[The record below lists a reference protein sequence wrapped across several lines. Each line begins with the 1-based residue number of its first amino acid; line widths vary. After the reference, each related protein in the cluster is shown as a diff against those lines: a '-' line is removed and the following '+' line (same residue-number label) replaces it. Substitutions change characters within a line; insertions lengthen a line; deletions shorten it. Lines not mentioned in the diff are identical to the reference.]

1 MSQPE
6 TTPLESDSLLL
17 IADISGYTRFM
28 LTNRTARVHAH
39 GIVSDLLEAVSSAAS
54 PPLKVNKLQGDAVF
68 LVGLQDPQDWSATGS
83 ALGQR
88 LTDFQTAFHKRLQ
101 ELAGSNVCGCVAC
114 QSMVSLRLKLI
125 GHYGTVVQSTVAGFT
140 EVSGVD
146 VIVLHRL
153 LKNTVKGSEYILLT
167 EEAFRF
173 LNPAGTYRAHRERY
187 EDVGEIDLRLLDL
200 QSEPPADA
208 RPRFSIRD
216 MGRKL
221 TYDIRYWMSR
231 KHHPAA

>member
-1 MSQPE
+1 MSRPD

-39 GIVSDLLEAVSSAAS
+39 GIVSDLLEAVSAAAI
-54 PPLKVNKLQGDAVF
+54 PPLRVNKLQGDAVF
-68 LVGLQDPQDWSATGS
+68 LVGLRGPQDWSATGS

-88 LTDFQTAFHKRLQ
+88 LTDFQTAFHRRLH

-167 EEAFRF
+167 EEAFQF
-173 LNPAGTYRAHRERY
+173 LSPAGTYQAHREKY
-187 EDVGEIDLRLLDL
+187 DDVGDINLRLLDL
-200 QSEPPADA
+200 QPNPPADA

-231 KHHPAA
+231 KHHPAT

>member
-39 GIVSDLLEAVSSAAS
+39 GIVSDLLEAVSSAAT

-187 EDVGEIDLRLLDL
+187 EDVGEIDLRLQDL
-200 QSEPPADA
+200 QSEPPPDA